1 MKDTGEE
8 KPDKLL
14 GMVWD
19 VDRGRERD
27 GWNPRVMAWQERRGK
42 RTKDRSR
49 RKQWG
54 MWGREREKS

>member
-19 VDRGRERD
+19 VDREIEKD
-27 GWNPRVMAWQERRGK
+27 GWKPRVMTWQERRGR
-42 RTKDRSR
+42 RTKDRSG

-54 MWGREREKS
+54 M